1 MLIAAGMGLVYGVV
15 LVVLGLFVRK
25 GSKGA
30 VITALVLTVL
40 ALLYLAFSV
49 IRVVLVGAQPGIGA
63 AGGGICTTAIP
74 LVLYVLLLV
83 WLIQALREKGRQQQ
97 GYPPEYWA
105 YWQQQYAQ
113 QQAWQQQQ
121 QGGQVPPPPPPAEP
135 PSSLP
140 PSGSGD

>member
-1 MLIAAGMGLVYGVV
+1 MTLV
-15 LVVLGLFVRK
+15 
-25 GSKGA
+25 
-30 VITALVLTVL
+30 
-40 ALLYLAFSV
+40 
-49 IRVVLVGAQPGIGA
+49 
-63 AGGGICTTAIP
+63 P

-83 WLIQALREKGRQQQ
+83 WLIQALREKGRQPQ

-113 QQAWQQQQ
+113 QQQQAWQQQQ
-121 QGGQVPPPPPPAEP
+121 QGGQVLPPPPPPPPAEP

>member
-30 VITALVLTVL
+30 VVTALVLTGL
-40 ALLYLAFSV
+40 ALLYLCYNT
-49 IRVVLVGAQPGIGA
+49 IRTAVVGAQQGVEA
-63 AGGGICTTAIP
+63 ASGGICTMLVP

-83 WLIQALREKGRQQQ
+83 WLVQALRETGRQPP

-121 QGGQVPPPPPPAEP
+121 QQGGGQASQPPAPPPPPPPA
-135 PSSLP
+135 
-140 PSGSGD
+140 SGSGD